1 MDTQPVVVSPGPPAG
16 GTGATLRAHG
26 HRVVGSPLLRIVGR
40 RLAMAIPL
48 LFVVSTV
55 TFLLVSLNPG
65 DPAQQ
70 ILGPGAT
77 EEAYDEI
84 RVQLGLDQPVY
95 EQYWNWLT
103 GALQGDLGTSLFTA
117 EPVMTM
123 IGDRYQV
130 TLSLVVLS
138 LLVIVLVGVGLGVI
152 GAVRGGA
159 IGRSVDG
166 ISMVG
171 FALPGFWVGA
181 VLISIFA
188 VSLGWLPAIG
198 YVPFAD
204 SPADWARSLVLP
216 VLALAIHS
224 IAVMAKQ
231 TREAMMDVLGSEHI
245 RMAWANGIPPRTIFF
260 RLALKNASMRIITV
274 AGLQVV
280 TLLGATIFVERVFAM
295 AGLGGAMVEGATYG
309 DLPVVQGIAVVF
321 TLVVVVVNLVV
332 DILYSFI
339 DPRVRTS

>member
-1 MDTQPVVVSPGPPAG
+1 
-16 GTGATLRAHG
+16 L
-26 HRVVGSPLLRIVGR
+26 
-40 RLAMAIPL
+40 AIPL

-55 TFLLVSLNPG
+55 TFLLVSISPG
-65 DPAQQ
+65 DPGQA
-70 ILGPGAT
+70 ILGAGAT
-77 EEAYDEI
+77 PEQRE
-84 RVQLGLDQPVY
+84 QLREQIGLNQPVY

-103 GALQGDLGTSLFTA
+103 NALHGDLGTSYFTNQ
-117 EPVMTM
+117 PVTTI

-138 LLVIVLVGVGLGVI
+138 LIVIVLIGVGLGVI

-159 IGRSVDG
+159 VGRGVDS
-166 ISMVG
+166 ISLVG

-188 VSLGWLPAIG
+188 VRLGWLPAIG

-204 SPADWARSLVLP
+204 SPSDWARSLVLP
-216 VLALAIHS
+216 VIALAIHS

-231 TREAMMDVLGSEHI
+231 TREAMMDVLGSEHV
-245 RMAWANGIPPRTIFF
+245 RMAWANGIRPRTIYF
-260 RLALKNASMRIITV
+260 RLALKNASMRIVTV

-280 TLLGATIFVERVFAM
+280 ALLGTTIFIERVFAM
-295 AGLGGAMVEGATYG
+295 AGLGGALVDAATYS
-309 DLPVVQGIAVVF
+309 DLPVAQGITVIF
-321 TLVVVVVNLVV
+321 TLVVVFASLIV
-332 DILYSFI
+332 DLLYTFL